1 MKADLTRSTDR
12 PDQHYRSVRM
22 QQGRV
27 QLDADW
33 NEQQD
38 ILNRRI
44 ETETRDSI
52 GASGVPIAAPGF
64 LLTGNGQNI
73 DVSAGHLYVDGLLC
87 DNPAA
92 CKLVGKRAGLAQ
104 ELGQPDLHGRI
115 SPVLAPGS
123 RLLTLPPAAAVEQS
137 AIRVYDNGVAKAP
150 ENGRYLAYLEAWLRH
165 VSALE
170 DGLIREV
177 ALGGPDTA
185 TRDQLAWQIRLLRV
199 GAVGADIHCGSP
211 IDAWT
216 TLTAASDGKLAA
228 RAEPGTPPKDPC
240 LLTPEAGYQRL
251 ENQLYRVEIHEDGV
265 APSSL
270 RFKWS
275 RDNGAI
281 VTRLTGW
288 LNDPAADEIEVASI
302 GRDAYLNISAD
313 CWLEI
318 FNDEHEQTGRSG
330 PLVQVLKTEGNRVT
344 LLLASATEPLT
355 AGLFAHNPRVRRWD
369 GVQPLVAVAAN
380 GGANANASAN
390 AGWVELEDGVEV
402 RFLAGTFR
410 VGDFWTIPARTATA
424 GVEWPQENGK
434 PQFMAPQ
441 GVLRAFT
448 RLALLDCQAGN
459 WTRVSDCRLQFP
471 ALTELTNLYYVGG
484 DGQQVM
490 PTATGRAK
498 LPSLLEVAVY
508 NGQFPVVGA
517 SVRFTAPKGLQQNGT
532 AQAVATTNDQGI
544 ASVEWFLSSA
554 VADLDQTCTAELLL
568 AGTAPVGRF
577 NEIHF
582 SARLAIAN
590 QVAYDPANCADMKAA
605 GISTVQAALDALCQR
620 NHQGGCCISVGKG
633 GEFPTLDRALQMLL
647 KKGERDICL
656 CLLPG
661 DHVLEELVAE
671 GANETNLMVHGA
683 GPASRLRIKARA
695 FALSTFAAVSLRDF
709 DIACDDSVP
718 CVIGLRGIDRLDL
731 RDMRIEGLSEPGASL
746 LQIQACA
753 QVALSSLQLRAGQPN
768 VTGGPLKQPG
778 FAILLADAQGDVRL
792 SDSEISGRI
801 SVYGE
806 SVSSDMLNRDVLKR
820 LADLKLKGRGRLYLS
835 NNQLGELRLADEVLA
850 ELSKPSGAS
859 QPKLPSVFQRVI
871 ANDNALPRPP
881 LQLLAVQVALQ
892 QNSLQ
897 PAHGQAGMVIA
908 EEGKYI
914 GNFCRVE
921 AQLLTAGHSP
931 EQSCNGAL
939 QVV

>member
-1 MKADLTRSTDR
+1 MKADLSRSTDQ
-12 PDQHYRSVRM
+12 PGKHYRSVRM

-92 CKLVGKRAGLAQ
+92 CKLVGKRAGLAE

-115 SPVLAPGS
+115 SPVLVPGS
-123 RLLTLPPAAAVEQS
+123 SLLTLPPAAAVEQT

-177 ALGGPDTA
+177 ALGGPDSA
-185 TRDQLAWQIRLLRV
+185 TRDQLVWQIKLLKV
-199 GAVGADIHCGSP
+199 GAVGEAINCLSDIAAWKNLV
-211 IDAWT
+211 DAP
-216 TLTAASDGKLAA
+216 SGKLAA

-265 APSSL
+265 APAKQ
-270 RFKWS
+270 RYKWS

-302 GRDAYLNISAD
+302 GRDAYLGISAG

-330 PLVQVLKTEGNRVT
+330 PLVPVIKTEGNRVT
-344 LLLASATEPLT
+344 LDLDNATETPT

-369 GVQPLVAVAAN
+369 GVALLETV
-380 GGANANASAN
+380 NANAGAN
-390 AGWVELEDGVEV
+390 VGWSELEDGVEV

-424 GVEWPQENGK
+424 GIEWPQESGK
-434 PQFMAPQ
+434 SQFVTPQ

-448 RLALLDCQAGN
+448 RLALLDCQAGS
-459 WTRVSDCRLQFP
+459 WTRISDCRAKFP

-490 PTATGRAK
+490 PSPSGSVRVK
-498 LPSLLEVAVY
+498 LPSALQVAVY
-508 NGQFPVVGA
+508 NGQFPVAGA
-517 SVRFTAPKGLQQNGT
+517 EVRFTAPKGLLQNGT

-577 NEIHF
+577 NDIHF

-620 NHQGGCCISVGKG
+620 NHQGGCCISVGKD

-661 DHVLEELVAE
+661 DHALDELVVE

-683 GPASRLRIKARA
+683 GPASRLQIKAQA
-695 FALSTFAAVSLRDF
+695 FALSKFAAVSLRDF
-709 DIACDDSVP
+709 DILCEDSMP
-718 CVIGLRGIDRLDL
+718 CVISLRGIDRLDL
-731 RDMRIEGLSEPGASL
+731 RDMLIEGLSEPGASL
-746 LQIQACA
+746 LQIHECA
-753 QVALSSLQLRAGQPN
+753 QVALSSLRLRAGQPN

-778 FAILLADAQGDVRL
+778 FALLLADAQGDIRL
-792 SDSEISGRI
+792 NDSEVSGRI

-806 SVSSDMLNRDVLKR
+806 SVSSDMLNVDVLKR
-820 LADLKLKGRGRLYLS
+820 LSGLKLKGRGRLYLS
-835 NNQLGELRLADEVLA
+835 NNQLGELRLADDVLA
-850 ELSKPSGAS
+850 ELSTFSGDS

-881 LQLLAVQVALQ
+881 LQLLAVQVALH

-914 GNFCRVE
+914 CNFCRVE
-921 AQLLTAGHSP
+921 ARLLTSGHSP